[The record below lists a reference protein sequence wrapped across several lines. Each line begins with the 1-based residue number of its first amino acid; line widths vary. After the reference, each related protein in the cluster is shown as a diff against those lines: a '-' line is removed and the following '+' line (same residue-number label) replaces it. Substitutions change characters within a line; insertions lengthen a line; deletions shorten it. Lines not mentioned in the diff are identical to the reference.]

1 MDEEKQ
7 QGVDTSA
14 SFSDCLKICTSSKFG
29 VRPIPLCQSRWQSS
43 FYSFPPSYPKKKKKK
58 KSDFRLCQSLFLYS
72 LVSFRFYTR
81 NFSLCYTDPSGNFVL
96 EMALIVW
103 SWERSLES
111 FLTASYKVPRVCVP
125 VYFTTILNSFFFSS
139 QLDGFFNLIL
149 SFMRYLVSRCRSV
162 SSSSFFF
169 FSGYKENIL
178 SRLVRKEEGYIR
190 KF

>member
-1 MDEEKQ
+1 MLLGATQ
-7 QGVDTSA
+7 ILVILTQTLSIAGYLTNW
-14 SFSDCLKICTSSKFG
+14 L
-29 VRPIPLCQSRWQSS
+29 
-43 FYSFPPSYPKKKKKK
+43 KKKKKK

>member
-1 MDEEKQ
+1 MRDRDRERERETK
-7 QGVDTSA
+7 GWTDRCKRTHPSSVCRLWMKRSNRVSIHLPRFPTAWKFVRRANLASDPSLFVSLVDNLR
-14 SFSDCLKICTSSKFG
+14 FIRFHL
-29 VRPIPLCQSRWQSS
+29 PIQ
-43 FYSFPPSYPKKKKKK
+43 KKKKKK

-139 QLDGFFNLIL
+139 NSTD
-149 SFMRYLVSRCRSV
+149 
-162 SSSSFFF
+162 
-169 FSGYKENIL
+169 FSI
-178 SRLVRKEEGYIR
+178 
-190 KF
+190 

>member
-58 KSDFRLCQSLFLYS
+58 KRLPPLSVPLPLFARFLSLLHPEFFFVLHRSVWKFRARNGANRLKLRTLFGKFSYSFLQSSPSLCPGLFHNDIEFFFLFL
-72 LVSFRFYTR
+72 
-81 NFSLCYTDPSGNFVL
+81 
-96 EMALIVW
+96 
-103 SWERSLES
+103 
-111 FLTASYKVPRVCVP
+111 
-125 VYFTTILNSFFFSS
+125 

-162 SSSSFFF
+162 SSFFFFF

-178 SRLVRKEEGYIR
+178 SRLVRKKEGYIR